1 MADFFQNLMQM
12 LALPQYGL
20 STVFVVAFLSAT
32 LLPLGSEAAVYGL
45 LVLNPQLFWPT
56 MAVATIGNT
65 LGGGIQLVDGVGR
78 AQGGGKS
85 A

>member
-65 LGGGIQLVDGVGR
+65 LGGDIQLVDGVGR